1 MPFKLSDNSIVML
14 DADQMIEVGKAV
26 SLHGQRMYAKS
37 WELKA
42 LADAATTTEELDA
55 IDINAGWL
63 DSWHLVTLSGMR
75 TERCKP
81 QQFGGASCRDSVYR
95 YVKTGVMPEAYKK
108 KK

>member
-1 MPFKLSDNSIVML
+1 MRNISGFVAEATLSKINGTPFSMPFKLSDNSIVML

-63 DSWHLVTLSGMR
+63 DSWHLVTDRKSTRLNS
-75 TERCKP
+75 
-81 QQFGGASCRDSVYR
+81 SH
-95 YVKTGVMPEAYKK
+95 
-108 KK
+108 